1 MRVKSQYPIKT
12 KIRLLIL
19 AEKESYPICKIAKH
33 SLFSVFFYDY
43 TCVMSTKTKCVAQ
56 CGTYSTLLSL
66 IERKVQII
74 VDFRIV
80 VTFFVVNSWRNNI
93 IFNS

>member
-74 VDFRIV
+74 VDFRIII
-80 VTFFVVNSWRNNI
+80 TFFVVNGWRYNI
-93 IFNS
+93 ILYS

>member
-1 MRVKSQYPIKT
+1 
-12 KIRLLIL
+12 
-19 AEKESYPICKIAKH
+19 
-33 SLFSVFFYDY
+33 
-43 TCVMSTKTKCVAQ
+43 MSTKTKCVAQ

-80 VTFFVVNSWRNNI
+80 ITFFVVNSWRNNI